1 MTESTSAPSTRF
13 SPGRD
18 RNLWRLMV
26 PEIRETEL
34 GSIVAT
40 RRIGKKIRRL
50 VGNTTIRPIT
60 RGGLGRDR
68 MATTTSRIRPMSSPS
83 GPMTASPAN
92 LATKALLRFA
102 MRLRLDAVGRGVPRH
117 TTGNGGADDRRPPDG
132 TRGRRRRGRRD
143 RRAPRPAPAHGPR
156 GTGKQP
162 QDDR

>member
-1 MTESTSAPSTRF
+1 
-13 SPGRD
+13 
-18 RNLWRLMV
+18 
-26 PEIRETEL
+26 ETDVRPL
-34 GSIVAT
+34 DAT
-40 RRIGKKIRRL
+40 RRVGTNIRPL
-50 VGNTTIRPIT
+50 VGTSTTRPIT
-60 RGGLGRDR
+60 RGCLCRDPT
-68 MATTTSRIRPMSSPS
+68 ATTTSRIRPMSSPS